1 MKKMPSLF
9 LLAFFP
15 LLLLANI
22 AQPGIYQAGGTQGFT
37 LLHASD
43 SAAFKQISMAKE
55 EISILLYPGFAVV
68 KGSYWMANTTDSVVT
83 SHIGY
88 PVNHIIQ
95 NDGTG
100 GSTAEVWFPEF
111 YGLKALLNGQQRSVV
126 LDSSLR
132 YAESSHYDRVDWY
145 VWEASFA
152 PQSQTLIEVYFIVN
166 TNEAQILQGYD
177 KNYDQVFMYLLE
189 SGSVWKG
196 PIGEGVVK
204 MKGMD
209 GVQLSINQRGST
221 RLGMQFL
228 EEDNLL
234 FVQFNDLIPEPG
246 DNIILRLDEKIE
258 GFYFDSILADS
269 ISYYDAADSFANLKT
284 NYALAVPANLSDPLE
299 VTGFSGGAVI
309 SFLMMA
315 VIYAPIWGSALL
327 ILLVG
332 MWFWKRKKKGKMS

>member
-1 MKKMPSLF
+1 MKNKFLLF

-15 LLLLANI
+15 PLLQANI

-37 LLHASD
+37 LLHAGD
-43 SAAFKQISMAKE
+43 SAAFKQISMARE

-68 KGSYWMANTTDSVVT
+68 KGSYWMVNHTDTMLT

-95 NDGTG
+95 RNGEG
-100 GSTAEVWFPEF
+100 SSTAEVWFPEF
-111 YGLKALLNGQQRSVV
+111 YGLKALSNGQQQSVL

-132 YAESSHYDRVDWY
+132 YGESSGYDRVDWY
-145 VWEASFA
+145 VWEASFE

-189 SGSVWKG
+189 SGAVWQG
-196 PIGEGVVK
+196 PIGEGIVK

-209 GVQLSINQRGST
+209 GIMLTQDQRGST
-221 RLGMQFL
+221 RQ
-228 EEDNLL
+228 E
-234 FVQFNDLIPEPG
+234 VQFIESENMLFTQFTNLIPTPE

-258 GFYFDSILADS
+258 EFDFETILADS
-269 ISYYDAADSFANLKT
+269 IAYYKTVDHFANLET
-284 NYALAVPANLSDPLE
+284 NYALAVPANLADPLV
-299 VTGFSGGAVI
+299 VTGFSGSAVI
-309 SFLMMA
+309 GFFMMA
-315 VIYAPIWGSALL
+315 VIYAPIWGGVLL
-327 ILLVG
+327 VLFVG
-332 MWFWKRKKKGKMS
+332 MWFWRRRKNRNS